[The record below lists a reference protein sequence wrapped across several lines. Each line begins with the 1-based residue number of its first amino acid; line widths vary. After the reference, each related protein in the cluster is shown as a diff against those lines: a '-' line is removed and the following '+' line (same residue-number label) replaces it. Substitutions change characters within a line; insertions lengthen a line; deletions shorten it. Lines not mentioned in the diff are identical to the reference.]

1 MNSPIIETEL
11 KEVLIKLDNKIDKL
25 DSRLGAIETGQAKIE
40 GRIDTLEE
48 KFSGEIR
55 NVKTD
60 LSWIKWLLG
69 ILGSTIVLLLGIILT
84 VTFKLLGN

>member
-11 KEVLIKLDNKIDKL
+11 VKVLEEIQANQKNLLKEANDLKIGQTRLEGKID
-25 DSRLGAIETGQAKIE
+25 TV
-40 GRIDTLEE
+40 EE
-48 KFSGEIR
+48 KFSGEIK